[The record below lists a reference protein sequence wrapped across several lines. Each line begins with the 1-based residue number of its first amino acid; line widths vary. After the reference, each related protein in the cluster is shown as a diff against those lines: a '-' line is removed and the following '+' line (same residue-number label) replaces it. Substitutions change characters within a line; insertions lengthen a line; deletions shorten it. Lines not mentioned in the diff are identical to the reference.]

1 MKVFLRT
8 FNETQLL
15 VLVRKPLEDECL
27 KIKAIVADMDGTITK
42 FNLDY
47 MSTRQRILEE
57 LDKKNLRTPD
67 MNDQLSLFIVLGKLK
82 DRLDVNTFEALRGQV
97 YGYLEEMELKAAT
110 DVTLYPGVMET
121 LQKLRSNSIKIGLV
135 TNNGR
140 KGTELTLFR
149 YGLKNLFDA
158 VVTRDDCDDMKPAA
172 EPVLKVLTALN
183 VTPGEAILI
192 GDGVMDIMAARA
204 AGVPSIA
211 VATGPFTGDHLLE
224 AEPDYLLGSINDLP
238 TLIDSLNATE

>member
-1 MKVFLRT
+1 M
-8 FNETQLL
+8 
-15 VLVRKPLEDECL
+15 

-47 MSTRQRILEE
+47 MNTRQRILEE

-110 DVTLYPGVMET
+110 DVTLYPGVMDT

-140 KGTELTLFR
+140 KGTELTLSR
-149 YGLKNLFDA
+149 YRLENLFDA

-192 GDGVMDIMAARA
+192 GDGVMDIVAARA
-204 AGVPSIA
+204 AGVLSIA
-211 VATGPFTGDHLLE
+211 VATGSFTSDHLLE

-238 TLIDSLNATE
+238 TLIDSLNAEE

>member
-1 MKVFLRT
+1 
-8 FNETQLL
+8 
-15 VLVRKPLEDECL
+15 L

-47 MSTRQRILEE
+47 MNTRQRILEE

-121 LQKLRSNSIKIGLV
+121 LQKLRSNSLKIGLV

-140 KGTELTLFR
+140 KGTELTLSR
-149 YGLKNLFDA
+149 YRLENLFDA

-183 VTPGEAILI
+183 VTPSEAILI
-192 GDGVMDIMAARA
+192 GDGVMDIVAARA

-211 VATGPFTGDHLLE
+211 VATGPFMSDHLLE

-238 TLIDSLNATE
+238 TLIDLLNATE

>member
-1 MKVFLRT
+1 M
-8 FNETQLL
+8 
-15 VLVRKPLEDECL
+15 

-47 MSTRQRILEE
+47 MNTRQRILEE

-121 LQKLRSNSIKIGLV
+121 LQKLRSNSLKIGLV

-140 KGTELTLFR
+140 KGTELTLSR
-149 YGLKNLFDA
+149 YRLENLFDA

-183 VTPGEAILI
+183 VTPSEAILI
-192 GDGVMDIMAARA
+192 GDGVMDIVAARA

-211 VATGPFTGDHLLE
+211 VATGPFMSDHLLE

-238 TLIDSLNATE
+238 TLIDLLNATE

>member
-1 MKVFLRT
+1 
-8 FNETQLL
+8 
-15 VLVRKPLEDECL
+15 L

-47 MSTRQRILEE
+47 MNTRQRILEE

-121 LQKLRSNSIKIGLV
+121 LQKLRSDSIKIGLV

-140 KGTELTLFR
+140 KGTALTLSR
-149 YGLKNLFDA
+149 YRLENLFDA
-158 VVTRDDCDDMKPAA
+158 IVTRDDCDDMKPAA
-172 EPVLKVLTALN
+172 EPVLKVLIALN
-183 VTPGEAILI
+183 VKPSEAILI
-192 GDGVMDIMAARA
+192 GDGIMDVVAAKA
-204 AGVPSIA
+204 AGVLSIA
-211 VATGPFTGDHLLE
+211 VATGPFASDHLLE

-238 TLIDSLNATE
+238 TLIDSLNTTE